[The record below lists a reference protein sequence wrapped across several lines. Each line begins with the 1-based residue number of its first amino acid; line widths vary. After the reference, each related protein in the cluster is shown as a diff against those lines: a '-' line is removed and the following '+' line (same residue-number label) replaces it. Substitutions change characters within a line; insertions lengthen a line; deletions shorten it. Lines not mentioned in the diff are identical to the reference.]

1 MDEQQRLSVFEAQ
14 TKNVRALHK
23 AWKHVNRQINNS
35 MLQEDGIAVEIN
47 TKILAVIYCALAEAV
62 FSKLIHTPHG
72 LTLDEIEQIKR
83 AAKATGVKFGWTK
96 CAEIAIQRV
105 DGVKHNHRPNV
116 LQKLT
121 AMIDEFIYDP
131 SLIRNK
137 LAHGQWCVALNSEN
151 TAVNLDLT
159 SEIAGY
165 SVLDFYR
172 RRHSLEHLAAFAQA
186 GMLVSDTS
194 TEGRVYEMSSEH
206 HVRYE
211 MQLHNV
217 SNWQI
222 YALQTEEERGEGGFA
237 LPLEIDGSSN
247 ITVANFHAYRVISTF
262 QPFPWAI
269 KVSNSRNIRLRNIH
283 CYSNSKVSFDD
294 TIYDATHNASVRTRE
309 FASLTVSG

>member
-14 TKNVRALHK
+14 TKNVRALHQ
-23 AWKHVNRQINNS
+23 AWKHVNRQINSS
-35 MLQEDGIAVEIN
+35 MLQEDRKAVEIN

-105 DGVKHNHRPNV
+105 DGAKHNHRPNV

-165 SVLDFYR
+165 SVLEFYR
-172 RRHSLEHLAAFAQA
+172 RRHSLEHLAAIIEDLVKSPNRAHRRDYWGHLSELEAKQRKMSAWTIEHKAAQLRAKKSYLA
-186 GMLVSDTS
+186 G
-194 TEGRVYEMSSEH
+194 
-206 HVRYE
+206 
-211 MQLHNV
+211 
-217 SNWQI
+217 
-222 YALQTEEERGEGGFA
+222 
-237 LPLEIDGSSN
+237 DG
-247 ITVANFHAYRVISTF
+247 APH
-262 QPFPWAI
+262 
-269 KVSNSRNIRLRNIH
+269 
-283 CYSNSKVSFDD
+283 
-294 TIYDATHNASVRTRE
+294 RTP
-309 FASLTVSG
+309 

>member
-14 TKNVRALHK
+14 TKNVRALHQ

-105 DGVKHNHRPNV
+105 DGAKHNHRPNV

-172 RRHSLEHLAAFAQA
+172 RRHSLEHLAAIIED
-186 GMLVSDTS
+186 LVESPNRAHRRDYWGHLS
-194 TEGRVYEMSSEH
+194 ELEAKQREMSAWTIEH
-206 HVRYE
+206 KAA
-211 MQLHNV
+211 QLRTKK
-217 SNWQI
+217 S
-222 YALQTEEERGEGGFA
+222 YLAG
-237 LPLEIDGSSN
+237 DG
-247 ITVANFHAYRVISTF
+247 APHRR
-262 QPFPWAI
+262 P
-269 KVSNSRNIRLRNIH
+269 
-283 CYSNSKVSFDD
+283 
-294 TIYDATHNASVRTRE
+294 
-309 FASLTVSG
+309 